1 MKDGVHKNLKDCL
14 LAVRSSSTLEDL
26 DKMAGAGL
34 FDSILNV
41 KLSDRGQIKR
51 AVIEVWLSLF
61 NKRAIISR
69 KQNQIL
75 SCRAQMAV
83 LVQRMVDSEI
93 SFIIHS
99 VNPINED
106 ASQVY
111 IELAIGQGETLA
123 SANQAG
129 TPYRLIY
136 HKNSGQ
142 VQIVAFSS
150 YSYGLFANHV
160 SRALAKRCID
170 YTQIPF
176 HSSPNDLL
184 SLGAHLGQ
192 VACQVEACF
201 GGEPQ
206 DIEGCIDA
214 DNATYIVQSRNQ
226 V

>member
-1 MKDGVHKNLKDCL
+1 MNECL

-41 KLSDRGQIKR
+41 KLSDKAQIKR
-51 AVIEVWLSLF
+51 AIIDVWLSLF

-75 SCRAQMAV
+75 SCRAQMAI
-83 LVQRMVDSEI
+83 LVQRMIDSEI

-123 SANQAG
+123 SAN
-129 TPYRLIY
+129 
-136 HKNSGQ
+136 
-142 VQIVAFSS
+142 
-150 YSYGLFANHV
+150 
-160 SRALAKRCID
+160 
-170 YTQIPF
+170 
-176 HSSPNDLL
+176 
-184 SLGAHLGQ
+184 
-192 VACQVEACF
+192 
-201 GGEPQ
+201 
-206 DIEGCIDA
+206 
-214 DNATYIVQSRNQ
+214 
-226 V
+226 